1 MAASRAPIDAGGRR
15 ATPRPRRGGGERH
28 ARPRPRLL
36 LRRDRGSGAA
46 RAAGQRL
53 VRAWPTPPPPLG
65 ATQLTVVECRNA
77 SVPLY
82 ADNIW
87 GCGRRSPAARQWQR
101 REWILC
107 GAKPLPNAV
116 VVPGR
121 THLGVDLFS
130 PVFQHEMINGV
141 QQLAGVWPRFVNDTK
156 SQLLCHGFTCALARA
171 ALNSSRFIEGKKCRP
186 YFFPVLEVALVR
198 GDLLWP
204 GAYDP
209 FAGPYTA
216 TLLGGAPPARQR
228 RTVLY
233 ATRNHDA
240 YHGKR
245 LVVNESAVVAAVSAA
260 AAAADR
266 EFVCVSVREH
276 GGERAGVSAAA
287 VVAAPHGGALA
298 IVFARPGR
306 PSWKSCQRRPFAS
319 GSGVSYARASY
330 YAPAPRFSYNGN
342 AVVDPA
348 RARGGALR
356 ADEGAGMRGRPG
368 PDRGRPYAHL
378 PAGSSRP

>member
-1 MAASRAPIDAGGRR
+1 MRLAAALLLLAAGRSDAANGTRVRGHGFSFDATAVLERR
-15 ATPRPRRGGGERH
+15 ALPVNGSWRVRQH
-28 ARPRPRLL
+28 ARARLKK
-36 LRRDRGSGAA
+36 
-46 RAAGQRL
+46 
-53 VRAWPTPPPPLG
+53 P
-65 ATQLTVVECRNA
+65 TQLTVVECRNA

-130 PVFQHEMINGV
+130 PTFQHEMINGV

-156 SQLLCHGFTCALARA
+156 SQLLCHGFTCALAKA

-204 GAYDP
+204 RAYDP

-260 AAAADR
+260 AAAADL
-266 EFVCVSVREH
+266 EFVLFRFQNTEASA
-276 GGERAGVSAAA
+276 RAFSAAA
-287 VVAAPHGGALA
+287 VVVAPHGGALA
-298 IVFARPGR
+298 NLVHCAPGTAVVEIVPAQTVRLFYAGL
-306 PSWKSCQRRPFAS
+306 
-319 GSGVSYARASY
+319 SYARGLHY
-330 YAPAPRFSYNGN
+330 YAFAAREFSYNGN
-342 AVVDPA
+342 VVVDA
-348 RARGGALR
+348 EALADVVRAAARGE
-356 ADEGAGMRGRPG
+356 EG
-368 PDRGRPYAHL
+368 
-378 PAGSSRP
+378 

>member
-1 MAASRAPIDAGGRR
+1 MRLAAALLLLAAGRSDAANGTTRVRGHGFSFDATAVLERR
-15 ATPRPRRGGGERH
+15 ALPVNGSWRVRLH
-28 ARPRPRLL
+28 ARTRLKK
-36 LRRDRGSGAA
+36 
-46 RAAGQRL
+46 
-53 VRAWPTPPPPLG
+53 P
-65 ATQLTVVECRNA
+65 TQLTVVECRNA

-107 GAKPLPNAV
+107 GAKALPNAV

-130 PVFQHEMINGV
+130 PTFQHEMINGV

-260 AAAADR
+260 AAAVDL
-266 EFVCVSVREH
+266 EFVLFRFENTEASA
-276 GGERAGVSAAA
+276 RAFSAAA
-287 VVAAPHGGALA
+287 VVVAPHGGALA
-298 IVFARPGR
+298 NLVHCSPGTAVVEIVPAQTVRLFYAGL
-306 PSWKSCQRRPFAS
+306 
-319 GSGVSYARASY
+319 SYARGLHY
-330 YAPAPRFSYNGN
+330 YAFAAREFSYNGN
-342 AVVDPA
+342 VVVDA
-348 RARGGALR
+348 EALADVVRAAARG
-356 ADEGAGMRGRPG
+356 DEG
-368 PDRGRPYAHL
+368 
-378 PAGSSRP
+378 

>member
-1 MAASRAPIDAGGRR
+1 MAASRGCPLMRVAAVLLLVRGAAAANGTRVRGHGFSFDATAVLERR
-15 ATPRPRRGGGERH
+15 ALPVNGSWRIQLH
-28 ARPRPRLL
+28 ARARLKK
-36 LRRDRGSGAA
+36 
-46 RAAGQRL
+46 
-53 VRAWPTPPPPLG
+53 P
-65 ATQLTVVECRNA
+65 TQLTVVECRNA

-233 ATRNHDA
+233 ACLLYTSPSPRD
-240 YHGKR
+240 KR
-245 LVVNESAVVAAVSAA
+245 QSRMPSSA
-260 AAAADR
+260 
-266 EFVCVSVREH
+266 
-276 GGERAGVSAAA
+276 
-287 VVAAPHGGALA
+287 
-298 IVFARPGR
+298 
-306 PSWKSCQRRPFAS
+306 
-319 GSGVSYARASY
+319 
-330 YAPAPRFSYNGN
+330 
-342 AVVDPA
+342 
-348 RARGGALR
+348 
-356 ADEGAGMRGRPG
+356 
-368 PDRGRPYAHL
+368 
-378 PAGSSRP
+378 